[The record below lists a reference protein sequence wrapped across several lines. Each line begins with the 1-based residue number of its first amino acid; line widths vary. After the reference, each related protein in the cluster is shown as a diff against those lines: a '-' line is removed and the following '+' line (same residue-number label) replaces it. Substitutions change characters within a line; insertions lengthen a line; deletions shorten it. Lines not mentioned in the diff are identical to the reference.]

1 MRGRMYRNALI
12 ARVEDLKYAEARA
25 IIDGR
30 ELIEP
35 PLTTW
40 DPFEKLHVHLEAVSR
55 LRLLV
60 PLPPFAMG
68 SMFLIGRQPVQLVPM
83 QNPMDGGPRN
93 GELVKALQVVGDFA
107 RPEVVLLPQI
117 QDLADDV
124 WRCGPRAPVGD
135 ARTVA
140 QRGVAA
146 VGVPLFPLIES
157 LAGNAEMPAGV
168 GHVPVLGC
176 RVLQEP

>member
-60 PLPPFAMG
+60 PLPTPQP
-68 SMFLIGRQPVQLVPM
+68 MFLIR
-83 QNPMDGGPRN
+83 R
-93 GELVKALQVVGDFA
+93 
-107 RPEVVLLPQI
+107 
-117 QDLADDV
+117 
-124 WRCGPRAPVGD
+124 
-135 ARTVA
+135 
-140 QRGVAA
+140 
-146 VGVPLFPLIES
+146 
-157 LAGNAEMPAGV
+157 
-168 GHVPVLGC
+168 
-176 RVLQEP
+176 